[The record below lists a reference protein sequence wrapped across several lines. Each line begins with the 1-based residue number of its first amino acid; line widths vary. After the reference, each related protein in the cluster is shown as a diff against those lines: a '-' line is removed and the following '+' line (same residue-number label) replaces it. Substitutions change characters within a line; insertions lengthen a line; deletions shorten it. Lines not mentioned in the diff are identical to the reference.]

1 MATVVLL
8 GIVLGMD
15 SFRAS
20 LGLGVA
26 RWKAGRR
33 ARLALAFGLCDGV
46 APLLGLAL
54 GSALVTSVSPWF
66 GRVGPLVLGGFGLF
80 TFITAGRAEGDEAE
94 SAGKWV
100 FFGLPLSLSLDNL
113 VAGFGLGTIRMPVL
127 LSAAI
132 IGLISGLMS
141 LAGLSLG
148 RWVGRVFPAR
158 AEQFGGAAIALLA
171 LAMGFEVV

>member
-8 GIVLGMD
+8 GFVLGID

-26 RWKAGRR
+26 RGKFGGR

-54 GSALVTSVSPWF
+54 GSALVTSISPWC
-66 GRVGPLVLGGFGLF
+66 GRLGPLILGGFGLF
-80 TFITAGRAEGDEAE
+80 TFVTAGRAEGDEAE
-94 SAGKWV
+94 PAGTWV
-100 FFGLPLSLSLDNL
+100 CFGLPLSLSLDNL
-113 VAGFGLGTIRMPVL
+113 VAGLGLGTIRMPVL

-141 LAGLSLG
+141 LVGWNAG
-148 RWVGRVFPAR
+148 RWVGRAIPAR
-158 AEQFGGAAIALLA
+158 AERLGGAGIALLA
-171 LAMGFEVV
+171 VAMGLEIV